1 MTALPLS
8 QEALEALAKETM
20 HDRIV
25 GCLFGSALGDAI
37 GLYTEFLSGDTARLS
52 YLSQKFTLC
61 PSSEATPFRR
71 DAHRNP
77 NVPGE
82 WTDDTDHAMCILL
95 SYLHKDGKE
104 MNPQDFASRLHIWVR
119 MGLRALDTLP
129 LGLGR
134 TVGAIVRSKTYLED
148 PEGTARA
155 HWRKANCKLAPN
167 GSIMRTHPLGLMCIN
182 KTLDETF
189 QIAADYS
196 VVTHVDPRCIIS
208 CVIGT
213 ALVRGLVRQE
223 VYKEEHIDDMAG
235 KGIAWY
241 STYRLRQIE
250 QHADRK
256 DEPELDLKELYK
268 HVKVN
273 DLTELELDD
282 MYKIGYTYKT
292 FGSGIHLLRLAMR
305 KVAAA
310 KNNLPARKNIFE
322 PLITDLI
329 MRGGDADT
337 NACFAGAL
345 LGAYLGYKVLPPHWR
360 DGLKHGE
367 WLMKKSEGLS
377 ILLGVGEGR
386 YSGVEDKDTAPDGGR
401 GWLTES
407 QIEKKVMM
415 LQADMV
421 KRGQER
427 DRQEEAERARRAKRG
442 SWLGGLSGRR

>member
-1 MTALPLS
+1 MTASPLS
-8 QEALEALAKETM
+8 QHALEAMAREMM

-37 GLYTEFLSGDTARLS
+37 GLYTEFLSGDMARLA

-61 PSSEATPFRR
+61 PRSEATPFRR
-71 DAHRNP
+71 DTHRDP

-95 SYLHKDGKE
+95 SYLHKDGKV
-104 MNPQDFASRLHIWVR
+104 MDPQDFASRLHIWVR

-134 TVGAIVRSKTYLED
+134 TVGAIVRSKTFLDD
-148 PEGTARA
+148 PEGTARK
-155 HWRKANCKLAPN
+155 HWRNTNCKIAPN
-167 GSIMRTHPLGLMCIN
+167 GSIMRTHPLGLMCIH
-182 KTLDETF
+182 KSLDDTF

-208 CVIGT
+208 CAIGT
-213 ALVRGLVRQE
+213 GLIRGLVRQE
-223 VYKEEHIDDMAG
+223 IYEEEHIDHIVSKAV
-235 KGIAWY
+235 AWY
-241 STYRLRQIE
+241 SIYRTRQIE
-250 QHADRK
+250 KDATCK
-256 DEPELDLKELYK
+256 DEPELDLEELNR
-268 HVKVN
+268 HVKVS
-273 DLTELELDD
+273 DLSELELDD

-292 FGSGIHLLRLAMR
+292 FGSGVHLLRLAMR
-305 KVAAA
+305 ELAAPESRLSTQ
-310 KNNLPARKNIFE
+310 KRIFE
-322 PLITDLI
+322 RLITDLI

-345 LGAYLGYKVLPPHWR
+345 LGTYLGYKVLPPHWR
-360 DGLKHGE
+360 DGLVHGE

-377 ILLGVGEGR
+377 ILLGIGQGS
-386 YSGVEDKDTAPDGGR
+386 YSGAQDKDTAPDGGR

-407 QIEKKVMM
+407 QLEEKVML

-421 KRGQER
+421 KRAQER
-427 DRQEEAERARRAKRG
+427 DQQEEFQKRRRGKRT
-442 SWLGGLSGRR
+442 SWLGGLGGRK